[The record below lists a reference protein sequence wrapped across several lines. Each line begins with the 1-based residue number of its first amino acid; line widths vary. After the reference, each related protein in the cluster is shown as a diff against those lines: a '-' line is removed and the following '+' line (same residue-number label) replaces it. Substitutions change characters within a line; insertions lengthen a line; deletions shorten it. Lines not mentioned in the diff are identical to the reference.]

1 MRWRTLAALS
11 LAELLAISPWFAG
24 TAVLHELEQHWGAG
38 LNVTVW
44 LTIAVQLGFV
54 TGALVS
60 ASCNLADVLPAPRV
74 MLVSALLAAMAN
86 ALFAALAAEHLGL
99 GLAARFLAGFFLAG
113 VYPTGMKIMAGW
125 FRTGRGTALGILVG
139 ALTIGS
145 AFPYAV
151 KALTAGGTMDWK
163 AVVNAST
170 AATLLGAL
178 LVAGFVREGPF
189 ASPTPRFD
197 LRQAGETFT
206 NRRLLLA
213 NAGYWGHMWE
223 LYTMWGWI
231 GVLMIRAFSDLPT
244 SESVD
249 LRRTQL
255 WAFAAI
261 AAGAVGCVV
270 AGRVADRKARSQL
283 AQRANVTIAAM
294 AVSGACCIVAALVIE
309 RWEWFVP
316 VALVWGFSVVADS
329 AQFSAIVSEVSDPR
343 YVGTALTMQT
353 ALGFTLTAVSLQ
365 FFGWMVGRGHP
376 QLAIALLAVGPA
388 IGILAMWRL
397 KRWRA

>member
-1 MRWRTLAALS
+1 MRWRTLTALS

-24 TAVLHELEQHWGAG
+24 TAVLRELEHHWGSG

-60 ASCNLADVLPAPRV
+60 ASFNLADVFPAPRV
-74 MLVSALLAAMAN
+74 MLVSALLAAVAN
-86 ALFAALAAEHLGL
+86 ALFAEVAAEHLAL
-99 GLAARFLAGFFLAG
+99 GLAARFLTGCFLAG

-125 FRTGRGTALGILVG
+125 FREGRGTALGILIG

-145 AFPYAV
+145 AFPYAA
-151 KALTAGGTMDWK
+151 KALSAGGALDWK

-178 LVAGFVREGPF
+178 LVALFVCEGPF

-197 LRQAGETFT
+197 IRQAGETFT

-231 GVLMIRAFSDLPT
+231 GVLMLPSLAGT
-244 SESVD
+244 YTVYVQT

-270 AGRVADRKARSQL
+270 AGIAADRKARSQL

-294 AVSGACCIVAALVIE
+294 AVSGACCLLAALALGHE
-309 RWEWFVP
+309 RWFVAI
-316 VALVWGFSVVADS
+316 ALVWGFSVVADS

-365 FFGWMVGRGHP
+365 FFGWLAGRGHP

-397 KRWRA
+397 QRWRA